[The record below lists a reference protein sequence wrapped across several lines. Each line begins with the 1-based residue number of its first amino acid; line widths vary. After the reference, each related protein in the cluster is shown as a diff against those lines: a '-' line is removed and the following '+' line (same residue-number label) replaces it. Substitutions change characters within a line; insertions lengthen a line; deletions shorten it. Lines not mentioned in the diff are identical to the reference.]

1 MELFTATQS
10 TWFLIG
16 PIAKLLGYVM
26 NWIYEF
32 ITWVGIPNIGLAIIL
47 FTIVIK
53 ALLIPLSIKQQ
64 KTSKLQSIMQPELQA
79 VQAKYKGKTDSTSMM
94 AQQEETKAIY
104 AKYGTSMTGGCLQLL
119 IQMPILFALYQV
131 ILKMPGYIN
140 KLYQMF
146 ESVVLKLQNIA
157 GYEANEALI
166 SLAKANSLTNA
177 SAEILADKANL
188 IDMMYNFSPAEW
200 NDFLAIFNDGSLT
213 QAYNAVAPQ
222 IQQATFFLG
231 IDLTRTPWELLT
243 TGTWWAV
250 LIPILAGLFQWLS
263 TQLASQ
269 GQPKKKPNDNSNP
282 LGNSMQM
289 MNVLFPIM
297 SVVFCFMFNGGIGIY
312 WVASSLVQLIIQL
325 LVNAYLKK
333 ADLNAMVQKNVDK
346 MNKRRIRRGQ
356 KPIKMQDVTV
366 AVQNIENEKKI
377 EEARKQA
384 SANASAESTE
394 YYSSHTTAKKGSLA
408 EKAGMVLQYEERQ
421 KALKSGKKESSE
433 KAPAPDTTTETNK

>member
-1 MELFTATQS
+1 
-10 TWFLIG
+10 
-16 PIAKLLGYVM
+16 
-26 NWIYEF
+26 
-32 ITWVGIPNIGLAIIL
+32 
-47 FTIVIK
+47 
-53 ALLIPLSIKQQ
+53 
-64 KTSKLQSIMQPELQA
+64 
-79 VQAKYKGKTDSTSMM
+79 
-94 AQQEETKAIY
+94 
-104 AKYGTSMTGGCLQLL
+104 
-119 IQMPILFALYQV
+119 
-131 ILKMPGYIN
+131 
-140 KLYQMF
+140 
-146 ESVVLKLQNIA
+146 
-157 GYEANEALI
+157 
-166 SLAKANSLTNA
+166 
-177 SAEILADKANL
+177 
-188 IDMMYNFSPAEW
+188 
-200 NDFLAIFNDGSLT
+200 
-213 QAYNAVAPQ
+213 
-222 IQQATFFLG
+222 
-231 IDLTRTPWELLT
+231 
-243 TGTWWAV
+243 
-250 LIPILAGLFQWLS
+250 
-263 TQLASQ
+263 
-269 GQPKKKPNDNSNP
+269 
-282 LGNSMQM
+282 M

-433 KAPAPDTTTETNK
+433 KAPDTTTETNK